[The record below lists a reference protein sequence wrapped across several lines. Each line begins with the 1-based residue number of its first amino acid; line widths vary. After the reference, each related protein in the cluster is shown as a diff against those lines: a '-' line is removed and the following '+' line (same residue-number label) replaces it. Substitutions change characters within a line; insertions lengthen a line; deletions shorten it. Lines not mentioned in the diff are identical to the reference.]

1 MKMQNRSWYGS
12 LPVLVLWLAA
22 ALTACTS
29 DPIEFEGGWGTAFD
43 PMGESAPRFYSALTT
58 RDSVARVWVEAESTF
73 EDVVTFSM
81 PKLRDEDLTVTLS
94 LVENKELQEK
104 ASKYYSLSKAQ
115 IDIYGGFDG
124 TRQYIDRTFFQV
136 PADHVTATLG
146 EQTIPAGENRL
157 SIPVRIDLKGVG
169 DPATNSSFL
178 VILQAETVDAA
189 GNTASSRFYYELMV
203 DPVTLR
209 QYPERIEGHGDSYME
224 CGVIYIDPSWMDPRA
239 CLEPVLT
246 YTDPST
252 GETSFYEYCDMV
264 VILGGSVGYD
274 PLTQMPLL
282 NIDRN
287 LLHLLDNADRYLRP
301 IQKRGVKVTF
311 ELTGAGSGMGFCNLD
326 DAQRAALVA
335 EIARV
340 VEKYGI
346 DGVNLNDEYTNY
358 GANGLP
364 GIDPASYAK
373 FIRDLRTALP
383 DKTITLTDLGE
394 PSATLY
400 EAHDGIEAGTYLDYA
415 WTGTAADLTDPYAA
429 GASRKPIAGLS
440 RQCYGRFT
448 VRARDLGVW
457 DEAQW
462 DDFFSEMMMEIV
474 LSDDPRILVEELMP
488 VIEGNEGKTGPN
500 LGAFLGFMLPWTDG
514 GMNMPWYTD
523 VSAATG
529 GWSVSPA
536 TVRYDVPAYGNML
549 YYPDWLRFD

>member
-29 DPIEFEGGWGTAFD
+29 DPIEFEGGSGAAFD

-73 EDVVTFSM
+73 EDVVTLSM

-94 LVENKELQEK
+94 LVENEQLRDK
-104 ASKYYSLSKAQ
+104 ANVYYSLRKVDLQPIDYSLMPQQ
-115 IDIYGGFDG
+115 ID
-124 TRQYIDRTFFQV
+124 RKFFQV

-146 EQTIPAGENRL
+146 EQTIPAGENGL

-169 DPATNSSFL
+169 DPALNSSFL

-224 CGVIYIDPSWMDPRA
+224 CGVIYIDPSWLDPRA
-239 CLEPVLT
+239 CLEPVIT

-252 GETSFYEYCDMV
+252 REMTVYEYCDMV

-274 PLTQMPLL
+274 PLTQMPQL

-301 IQKRGVKVTF
+301 IQTRGVKVTF

-326 DAQRAALVA
+326 DAQRASLVA

-400 EAHDGIEAGTYLDYA
+400 EAHDGIEAGAYLDYA

-429 GASRKPIAGLS
+429 GASRKPIAGLP
-440 RQCYGRFT
+440 RQCYGRII
-448 VRARDLGVW
+448 VRARDIGVW
-457 DEAQW
+457 DEAAY
-462 DDFFSEMMMEIV
+462 DMNFFEEIMAYAM
-474 LSDDPRILVEELMP
+474 SDDPRIFVMELIP
-488 VIEGNEGKTGPN
+488 VIEGNENQTGGN
-500 LGAFLGFMLPWTDG
+500 LSSLLPILLPWTPTGATPWGTNVG
-514 GMNMPWYTD
+514 GANAGALENPY
-523 VSAATG
+523 AQYQLPG
-529 GWSVSPA
+529 
-536 TVRYDVPAYGNML
+536 YGNML

>member
-22 ALTACTS
+22 VLTACTS
-29 DPIEFEGGWGTAFD
+29 DPIEFEGGSGAAFD

-73 EDVVTFSM
+73 EDVVTLSM
-81 PKLRDEDLTVTLS
+81 PKLRGEDLTVTLS
-94 LVENKELQEK
+94 LVENEQLLFD
-104 ASKYYSLSKAQ
+104 ANTYYSLERVDLTAN
-115 IDIYGGFDG
+115 GGYAP
-124 TRQYIDRTFFQV
+124 TQRIDRKFFQV
-136 PADHVTATLG
+136 PADHVTAALG
-146 EQTIPAGENRL
+146 EQTIPAGENGL

-169 DPATNSSFL
+169 DPALNSSFL

-189 GNTASSRFYYELMV
+189 GNTSSSRFYYELMV

-209 QYPERIEGHGDSYME
+209 QYPERIEGHGESCVE
-224 CGVIYIDPSWMDPRA
+224 CGVIYIDPSWLDPRA
-239 CLEPVLT
+239 CLEPVIL

-252 GETSFYEYCDMV
+252 WETSLYEYCDIV

-274 PLTQMPLL
+274 PLTQMPQL

-311 ELTGAGSGMGFCNLD
+311 ELTGAGSGMGFCNLN
-326 DAQRAALVA
+326 DAQRASLVA

-429 GASRKPIAGLS
+429 GASRKPIAGLP

-448 VRARDLGVW
+448 ARARDLGVW

-462 DDFFSEMMMEIV
+462 GDFFSEMWMEIV
-474 LSDDPRILVEELMP
+474 LSDDPRILVEELIP
-488 VIEGNEGKTGPN
+488 IIEGNENKTGAH
-500 LGAFLGFMLPWTDG
+500 LGEFLGYMLPWTDG
-514 GMNMPWYTD
+514 GMNMPWLTD
-523 VSAATG
+523 VGATTAG
-529 GWSVSPA
+529 YQNNPNANLNLPG
-536 TVRYDVPAYGNML
+536 YGNMF

>member
-1 MKMQNRSWYGS
+1 MKRQNRSWYGS

-29 DPIEFEGGWGTAFD
+29 DPIEFEGGSGAAFD
-43 PMGESAPRFYSALTT
+43 PMGESVPRFYSALTT

-73 EDVVTFSM
+73 EDVVTLSM

-94 LVENKELQEK
+94 LVENKELQNK
-104 ASKYYSLSKAQ
+104 ASSYYSLQ
-115 IDIYGGFDG
+115 IVNVTVNGGYAP
-124 TRQYIDRTFFQV
+124 TQRIDRTFFQV

-146 EQTIPAGENRL
+146 EQTIPAGENGL

-169 DPATNSSFL
+169 DPASNSSFL

-189 GNTASSRFYYELMV
+189 GNTSSSRFYYELMV

-224 CGVIYIDPSWMDPRA
+224 CGVIYIDPSWLDPRA
-239 CLEPVLT
+239 CLEPVIT

-252 GETSFYEYCDMV
+252 WETIAYEYCDIV

-287 LLHLLDNADRYLRP
+287 LMHLLDNADRYLRP
-301 IQKRGVKVTF
+301 IQTRGVKVTF

-326 DAQRAALVA
+326 DAQRASLVA

-440 RQCYGRFT
+440 RQCYGRT
-448 VRARDLGVW
+448 IARARDIGVW
-457 DEAQW
+457 DEMLNDMDVFDAL
-462 DDFFSEMMMEIV
+462 MV
-474 LSDDPRILVEELMP
+474 YALSDDPRILVEELMP
-488 VIEGNEGKTGPN
+488 TIEGNEGKTGAN
-500 LGAFLGFMLPWTDG
+500 LGASLGFTLLWTDD
-514 GMNMPWYTD
+514 GMNMPWLND
-523 VSAATG
+523 VG
-529 GWSVSPA
+529 GAIAGALQNPYA
-536 TVRYDVPAYGNML
+536 QYQLPTYGNMF

>member
-12 LPVLVLWLAA
+12 LPVLVLWLAVV
-22 ALTACTS
+22 LTACTS
-29 DPIEFEGGWGTAFD
+29 DPIEFEGGSGAAFD

-73 EDVVTFSM
+73 EDVVTLSM

-94 LVENKELQEK
+94 LVENEQLRYK
-104 ASKYYSLSKAQ
+104 ANVYYSLERVNVDVS
-115 IDIYGGFDG
+115 GGYAP
-124 TRQYIDRTFFQV
+124 RQQIDRTFFQV

-146 EQTIPAGENRL
+146 EQTIPAGENGL

-169 DPATNSSFL
+169 DPALNSSFL

-209 QYPERIEGHGDSYME
+209 QYPERIEGHGESCVE
-224 CGVIYIDPSWMDPRA
+224 CGVIYIDPSWLDPRA
-239 CLEPVLT
+239 CLEPVIL

-252 GETSFYEYCDMV
+252 WETSLYEYCDIV

-274 PLTQMPLL
+274 PLTQMPQL

-301 IQKRGVKVTF
+301 IQTRGVKVTF
-311 ELTGAGSGMGFCNLD
+311 ELTGAGSGVGFCNLD
-326 DAQRAALVA
+326 DAQRASLVA

-373 FIRDLRTALP
+373 FIRDLRAALP

-429 GASRKPIAGLS
+429 GASRKPIAGLP

-448 VRARDLGVW
+448 ARARDIGVW
-457 DEAQW
+457 DEAGY
-462 DDFFSEMMMEIV
+462 DDSFNVMWMEIV
-474 LSDDPRILVEELMP
+474 VSDDPRILVEELMP
-488 VIEGNEGKTGPN
+488 TIEGNEDKTGSH
-500 LGAFLGFMLPWTDG
+500 LGEFLGFMLPWTDG
-514 GMNMPWYTD
+514 GMNMPWLTD
-523 VSAATG
+523 AG
-529 GWSVSPA
+529 GAIAGALQNPYA
-536 TVRYDVPAYGNML
+536 QYQLPGYGNMF

>member
-1 MKMQNRSWYGS
+1 
-12 LPVLVLWLAA
+12 
-22 ALTACTS
+22 
-29 DPIEFEGGWGTAFD
+29 
-43 PMGESAPRFYSALTT
+43 
-58 RDSVARVWVEAESTF
+58 
-73 EDVVTFSM
+73 M

-94 LVENKELQEK
+94 LVENELLRYK
-104 ASKYYSLSKAQ
+104 ANVYYSLERVGLTMNGTYAPTQQ
-115 IDIYGGFDG
+115 IDRALFL
-124 TRQYIDRTFFQV
+124 V

-146 EQTIPAGENRL
+146 EQTIPAGENGL

-169 DPATNSSFL
+169 DPASNSSFL
-178 VILQAETVDAA
+178 VILQAEMVDAD
-189 GNTASSRFYYELMV
+189 GNTSSSRFYYELMV

-209 QYPERIEGHGDSYME
+209 QYPERIEGHGESCVE
-224 CGVIYIDPSWMDPRA
+224 CGVIYIDPSWLDPRA

-252 GETSFYEYCDMV
+252 RKTTIYEYCDMV
-264 VILGGSVGYD
+264 VILGGTVGYD

-301 IQKRGVKVTF
+301 IQERGVKVTF

-346 DGVNLNDEYTNY
+346 DGVNLNDEYSNY

-415 WTGTAADLTDPYAA
+415 WTGTAADLTDPYAP
-429 GASRKPIAGLS
+429 GASRKPIAGLP
-440 RQCYGRFT
+440 RPCYGRII
-448 VRARDLGVW
+448 VRARDIGVW
-457 DEAQW
+457 DEAAY
-462 DDFFSEMMMEIV
+462 DMNFFEEIMAYAM
-474 LSDDPRILVEELMP
+474 SDDPRIFVMELIP
-488 VIEGNEGKTGPN
+488 IIEGNEGQTGGN
-500 LGAFLGFMLPWTDG
+500 LSSLLPILLPWTPTG
-514 GMNMPWYTD
+514 ATPWGTD
-523 VSAATG
+523 VG
-529 GWSVSPA
+529 GANAGALQNPNA
-536 TVRYDVPAYGNML
+536 NLNLPGYGNMF

>member
-22 ALTACTS
+22 VLTACTS
-29 DPIEFEGGWGTAFD
+29 DPIEFEGGSGAAFD

-73 EDVVTFSM
+73 EDVVTLSM

-94 LVENKELQEK
+94 LVENEQLQNE
-104 ASKYYSLSKAQ
+104 ATRYYSLSNVMLILNGNVGEQ
-115 IDIYGGFDG
+115 
-124 TRQYIDRTFFQV
+124 QYIDRTFFQV

-146 EQTIPAGENRL
+146 EQTIPAGENGL

-169 DPATNSSFL
+169 DSAFNSSFL

-189 GNTASSRFYYELMV
+189 GNTSSSRFYYELMV

-209 QYPERIEGHGDSYME
+209 QYPERIEGHGESCVE
-224 CGVIYIDPSWMDPRA
+224 CGVIYIDPSWLDPRA
-239 CLEPVLT
+239 CLEPVIT

-252 GETSFYEYCDMV
+252 WKTIAYEYCDIV
-264 VILGGSVGYD
+264 VILGGTIGYD

-287 LLHLLDNADRYLRP
+287 LLYVLDNADRYLRP
-301 IQKRGVKVTF
+301 IQKRGVKVTI
-311 ELTGAGSGMGFCNLD
+311 ELTGAGSGVGFCNLD

-340 VEKYGI
+340 VGKYGI

-462 DDFFSEMMMEIV
+462 DDSFNEMMMEIV
-474 LSDDPRILVEELMP
+474 VSDDPRILVEELMP
-488 VIEGNEGKTGPN
+488 VIEGAEFTTGQN
-500 LGAFLGFMLPWTDG
+500 LGMFLGYMLPWTDG
-514 GMNMPWYTD
+514 GMNMPWITD
-523 VSAATG
+523 VS
-529 GWSVSPA
+529 
-536 TVRYDVPAYGNML
+536 TVTRGNESTPNVKAYDVPTYGNML

>member
-22 ALTACTS
+22 VLTACTS
-29 DPIEFEGGWGTAFD
+29 DPIEFEGGSGAAFD

-73 EDVVTFSM
+73 EDVITLSM

-94 LVENKELQEK
+94 LVENELLRYE
-104 ASKYYSLSKAQ
+104 ANAYYSLARTDLAVNGAYAPTQ
-115 IDIYGGFDG
+115 
-124 TRQYIDRTFFQV
+124 RIDRMFFLV

-146 EQTIPAGENRL
+146 EQTIPAGENGL

-178 VILQAETVDAA
+178 VILQAETVDAD
-189 GNTASSRFYYELMV
+189 GNTSSSRFYYELMV

-224 CGVIYIDPSWMDPRA
+224 CGVIYIDPSWLDPRA
-239 CLEPVLT
+239 CLEPVIT

-252 GETSFYEYCDMV
+252 WETILYEYCDIV
-264 VILGGSVGYD
+264 VILGGTIGYD

-301 IQKRGVKVTF
+301 IQERGVKVTI
-311 ELTGAGSGMGFCNLD
+311 ELTGAGSGLGFCNLD

-340 VEKYGI
+340 VGKYGI

-400 EAHDGIEAGTYLDYA
+400 EARDGIEAGTYLDYA
-415 WTGTAADLTDPYAA
+415 WTGTAADLTDPYAP
-429 GASRKPIAGLS
+429 GASRKPIAGLP

-457 DEAQW
+457 EEAQW
-462 DDFFSEMMMEIV
+462 DDSFSEMMMEIV
-474 LSDDPRILVEELMP
+474 VSDDPRILVEELMP
-488 VIEGNEGKTGPN
+488 IIEGNEGSTGPN

-514 GMNMPWYTD
+514 GMNMPWLND
-523 VSAATG
+523 VG
-529 GWSVSPA
+529 GAIAGALQNPN
-536 TVRYDVPAYGNML
+536 TQYQLPGYGNMF

>member
-1 MKMQNRSWYGS
+1 MKRQNRSWYGS

-29 DPIEFEGGWGTAFD
+29 DPIEYEGGSGAPID
-43 PMGESAPRFYSALTT
+43 PIGESAPRFYSALTT

-73 EDVVTFSM
+73 EDVVTLSM

-94 LVENKELQEK
+94 LVENEQLRYN
-104 ASKYYSLSKAQ
+104 ANVYYSLREVDLAVNGAYAPTQ
-115 IDIYGGFDG
+115 
-124 TRQYIDRTFFQV
+124 RIDRALFLV

-169 DPATNSSFL
+169 DPALNSSFL

-224 CGVIYIDPSWMDPRA
+224 CGVIYIDPSWLDPRA
-239 CLEPVLT
+239 CLEPVIT

-252 GETSFYEYCDMV
+252 WETIAYEYCDIV

-287 LLHLLDNADRYLRP
+287 LMHLLDNADRYLRP
-301 IQKRGVKVTF
+301 IQTRGVKVTF

-326 DAQRAALVA
+326 DAQRASLVA

-400 EAHDGIEAGTYLDYA
+400 EAHDGIEAGAYLDYA

-429 GASRKPIAGLS
+429 GASRKPIAGLP

-448 VRARDLGVW
+448 VRARDIGVW

-462 DDFFSEMMMEIV
+462 DDSFNEMMMEIV
-474 LSDDPRILVEELMP
+474 VSDDPRILVEELMP
-488 VIEGNEGKTGPN
+488 TIEGNENNTGSN
-500 LGAFLGFMLPWTDG
+500 LGMYLGYMLPWTDG
-514 GMNMPWYTD
+514 GMNMPWLND
-523 VSAATG
+523 AG
-529 GWSVSPA
+529 GAIAGALSNPYA
-536 TVRYDVPAYGNML
+536 QYQLPGYGNMF

>member
-22 ALTACTS
+22 VLTACTS
-29 DPIEFEGGWGTAFD
+29 DPIEFEGGSGAAFD

-73 EDVVTFSM
+73 EDVVTLSM
-81 PKLRDEDLTVTLS
+81 PKLRGEDLTVTLS
-94 LVENKELQEK
+94 LVENEQLLFD
-104 ASKYYSLSKAQ
+104 ANTYYSLERVDLTAN
-115 IDIYGGFDG
+115 GGYAP
-124 TRQYIDRTFFQV
+124 TQRIDRKFFQV
-136 PADHVTATLG
+136 PADHVTAALG
-146 EQTIPAGENRL
+146 EQTIPAGENGL

-169 DPATNSSFL
+169 DPASNSSFL

-189 GNTASSRFYYELMV
+189 GNTSSSRFYYELMV

-224 CGVIYIDPSWMDPRA
+224 CGVIYIDPSWLDPRA
-239 CLEPVLT
+239 CLEPVIT

-252 GETSFYEYCDMV
+252 WETILYEYCDIV

-301 IQKRGVKVTF
+301 IQERGVKVTF
-311 ELTGAGSGMGFCNLD
+311 ELTGAGSGMGFCNLN
-326 DAQRAALVA
+326 DAQRASLVA

-400 EAHDGIEAGTYLDYA
+400 EVHDGIEAGTYLDYA

-429 GASRKPIAGLS
+429 GASRKPIAGLP

-457 DEAQW
+457 EEAQW
-462 DDFFSEMMMEIV
+462 DDSFSEMMMEIV
-474 LSDDPRILVEELMP
+474 VSDDPRILVEELMP
-488 VIEGNEGKTGPN
+488 IIEGNEGSTGPN

-514 GMNMPWYTD
+514 GMNMPWLND
-523 VSAATG
+523 TG
-529 GWSVSPA
+529 GAIAGALQNPN
-536 TVRYDVPAYGNML
+536 TQYQLPGYGNML

>member
-22 ALTACTS
+22 VLTACTS
-29 DPIEFEGGWGTAFD
+29 DPIEFEGGSGAAFD

-73 EDVVTFSM
+73 EDVVTLSM
-81 PKLRDEDLTVTLS
+81 PKIRDEDLTVTLS
-94 LVENKELQEK
+94 LVENEQLRVGVDG
-104 ASKYYSLSKAQ
+104 YYSLQTVDVSVN
-115 IDIYGGFDG
+115 GGYAPMQ
-124 TRQYIDRTFFQV
+124 RIVRTFFPV

-146 EQTIPAGENRL
+146 EQTIPAGENGL

-169 DPATNSSFL
+169 DPASNSSFL

-189 GNTASSRFYYELMV
+189 GNTSSSRFYYELMV

-224 CGVIYIDPSWMDPRA
+224 CGVIYIDPSWLDPRA
-239 CLEPVLT
+239 CLEPVIT

-252 GETSFYEYCDMV
+252 GEMSLYEYCDIV

-274 PLTQMPLL
+274 PLTQMPQL
-282 NIDRN
+282 NINRN
-287 LLHLLDNADRYLRP
+287 LMHLLDNADRYLRP
-301 IQKRGVKVTF
+301 IQTRGVKVTF
-311 ELTGAGSGMGFCNLD
+311 ELTGAGSGMGFCNLN
-326 DAQRAALVA
+326 DAQRASLVA

-373 FIRDLRTALP
+373 FIRDLRAALP

-400 EAHDGIEAGTYLDYA
+400 EAHDGIEAGAYLDYA

-429 GASRKPIAGLS
+429 GASRKPIAGLP
-440 RQCYGRFT
+440 RQCYGRIIA
-448 VRARDLGVW
+448 RARDIGVW
-457 DEAQW
+457 NEML
-462 DDFFSEMMMEIV
+462 DDMDGFDALMVYAM
-474 LSDDPRILVEELMP
+474 SDDPRILVEELMP
-488 VIEGNEGKTGPN
+488 TIEGNENKTGPN
-500 LGAFLGFMLPWTDG
+500 LGASLGFMLPWTDG
-514 GMNMPWYTD
+514 GMNMPWLND
-523 VSAATG
+523 TG
-529 GWSVSPA
+529 GAIAGALLNPYA
-536 TVRYDVPAYGNML
+536 QYQLPGYGNMF
-549 YYPDWLRFD
+549 YYPDWLRFE

>member
-22 ALTACTS
+22 VLTACTS
-29 DPIEFEGGWGTAFD
+29 DPIEFEGGSGAAFD

-73 EDVVTFSM
+73 EDVVTLSM
-81 PKLRDEDLTVTLS
+81 PKLRNEDLTVTLS
-94 LVENKELQEK
+94 LVENEQLLFD
-104 ASKYYSLSKAQ
+104 ANTYYSLERVDLTAN
-115 IDIYGGFDG
+115 GGYAP
-124 TRQYIDRTFFQV
+124 TQRIDRMFFQV

-146 EQTIPAGENRL
+146 EQTIPAGENGL

-169 DPATNSSFL
+169 DPALNSSFL

-209 QYPERIEGHGDSYME
+209 QYPERIEGHGESCVE
-224 CGVIYIDPSWMDPRA
+224 CGVIYIDPSWLDPRA
-239 CLEPVLT
+239 CLEPVIL

-252 GETSFYEYCDMV
+252 WETSLYEYCDIV

-274 PLTQMPLL
+274 PLTQMPQL
-282 NIDRN
+282 NINRN

-301 IQKRGVKVTF
+301 IQTRGVKVTF

-326 DAQRAALVA
+326 DAQRASLVA

-429 GASRKPIAGLS
+429 GASRKPIAGLP

-448 VRARDLGVW
+448 VRARDIGVW
-457 DEAQW
+457 NEAGY
-462 DDFFSEMMMEIV
+462 DDSFNVMWMEIAV
-474 LSDDPRILVEELMP
+474 SDDPRILVEELMP
-488 VIEGNEGKTGPN
+488 IIEGNEDKTGSH
-500 LGAFLGFMLPWTDG
+500 LGEFLGFMLPWTDG
-514 GMNMPWYTD
+514 GMNMPWLTD
-523 VSAATG
+523 VG
-529 GWSVSPA
+529 GANAGALLNPNA
-536 TVRYDVPAYGNML
+536 NLNLPGYGNMF

>member
-22 ALTACTS
+22 VLTACTS
-29 DPIEFEGGWGTAFD
+29 DPIEFEGGSGAAFD

-73 EDVVTFSM
+73 EDVVTLSM

-94 LVENKELQEK
+94 LVENEQLLFD
-104 ASKYYSLSKAQ
+104 ANTYYSLERVDLTAN
-115 IDIYGGFDG
+115 GGYAP
-124 TRQYIDRTFFQV
+124 TQRIDRKFFQV

-146 EQTIPAGENRL
+146 EQTIPAGENGL

-189 GNTASSRFYYELMV
+189 GNTSSSRFYYELMV

-224 CGVIYIDPSWMDPRA
+224 CGVIYIDPSWLDPRA
-239 CLEPVLT
+239 CLEPVIT

-252 GETSFYEYCDMV
+252 WETILYEYCDIV
-264 VILGGSVGYD
+264 VILGGTIGYD

-301 IQKRGVKVTF
+301 IQERGVKVTI
-311 ELTGAGSGMGFCNLD
+311 ELTGAGSGLGFCNLD

-340 VEKYGI
+340 VGKYGI

-429 GASRKPIAGLS
+429 GASRKPIAGLP

-457 DEAQW
+457 EEAQW
-462 DDFFSEMMMEIV
+462 DDSFSEMMMEIV
-474 LSDDPRILVEELMP
+474 VSDDPRILVEELMP
-488 VIEGNEGKTGPN
+488 IIEGNEGSTGPN

-514 GMNMPWYTD
+514 GMNMPWLND
-523 VSAATG
+523 TG
-529 GWSVSPA
+529 GAIAGALLNPYA
-536 TVRYDVPAYGNML
+536 QYQLPGYGNMF